1 MLYIN
6 VTFLKKLTDKYCNQS
21 RFVLK
26 LKIEKKG
33 IAQYI
38 KEVISMEKQIII
50 SVGREFGSGG
60 HIVAAN
66 LAKHFGLPL
75 LDSNILA
82 DIAKQNN
89 TSEDYLR
96 KYDESAR
103 NYLFSRSVNG
113 FSNSPEEIVAQ
124 MQFDYIKKKGDAGES
139 FVVIGRCA
147 DWVLRENPALVR
159 IIILGNMDSKIQRTA
174 ERENIS
180 PEKAKN
186 RLEQADKRRKYFHNT
201 HSDNKWGDSRSY
213 DITVN
218 SSKLGLDA
226 TTELLVKYIEL
237 NCK

>member
-1 MLYIN
+1 M
-6 VTFLKKLTDKYCNQS
+6 DKQ
-21 RFVLK
+21 V
-26 LKIEKKG
+26 
-33 IAQYI
+33 
-38 KEVISMEKQIII
+38 II

-82 DIAKQNN
+82 EIAKENN

-103 NYLFSRSVNG
+103 NLFFSRTVNG
-113 FSNSPEEIVAQ
+113 FSNSPEEVIAQ
-124 MQFDYIKKKGDAGES
+124 MQFDYIKKKADAGES

-147 DWVLRENPALVR
+147 DWVLRDNPALVR
-159 IIILGNMDSKIQRTA
+159 IFILGDMEAKIKRTA

-180 PEKAKN
+180 EDKAKS
-186 RLEQADKRRKYFHNT
+186 RIEQADKRRKYFHNT

-218 SSKLGLDA
+218 STKMGLDGA
-226 TTELLVKYIEL
+226 TELLIKYVEL
-237 NCK
+237 VSSK

>member
-1 MLYIN
+1 M
-6 VTFLKKLTDKYCNQS
+6 D
-21 RFVLK
+21 
-26 LKIEKKG
+26 
-33 IAQYI
+33 
-38 KEVISMEKQIII
+38 KQIII

-75 LDSNILA
+75 LDSNILSE
-82 DIAKQNN
+82 IAKENN

-103 NYLFSRSVNG
+103 NLFFSRTVNG
-113 FSNSPEEIVAQ
+113 FSNSPEEVIAQ
-124 MQFDYIKKKGDAGES
+124 MQFDYIKKKADAGES

-147 DWVLRENPALVR
+147 DWVLRDNPALVR
-159 IIILGNMDSKIQRTA
+159 IFILGDMEAKIKRTA

-180 PEKAKN
+180 EDKAKS
-186 RLEQADKRRKYFHNT
+186 RIEQADKRRKYFHNT

-218 SSKLGLDA
+218 STKMGLDGV
-226 TTELLVKYIEL
+226 TELLIKYVEL
-237 NCK
+237 VSFK

>member
-1 MLYIN
+1 M
-6 VTFLKKLTDKYCNQS
+6 D
-21 RFVLK
+21 
-26 LKIEKKG
+26 
-33 IAQYI
+33 
-38 KEVISMEKQIII
+38 KQIII

-82 DIAKQNN
+82 EIAKENN

-103 NYLFSRSVNG
+103 NLFFSRTVNG
-113 FSNSPEEIVAQ
+113 FSNSPEEVIAQ
-124 MQFDYIKKKGDAGES
+124 MQFDYIKKKADAGES

-147 DWVLRENPALVR
+147 DWVLRDNPALVR
-159 IIILGNMDSKIQRTA
+159 IFILGDMEAKIKRTA

-180 PEKAKN
+180 EDKAKS
-186 RLEQADKRRKYFHNT
+186 RIEQADKRRKYFHNT

-218 SSKLGLDA
+218 STKMGLDGA
-226 TTELLVKYIEL
+226 TELLIKYVDL
-237 NCK
+237 VSSK